1 MCCREDINQRN
12 CKSANIHKETYNDL
26 IIVNTVIE
34 LSLTLWS
41 RLLQVDRLLW
51 ELSSRWRSCALVE
64 HEDVVLAHRCA
75 LRTFPLVEGVKQ
87 EVIFLQED
95 VGAVSL
101 VARSIGRLLCSQDV
115 VLKESTDVSSVS
127 NNKSNI

>member
-1 MCCREDINQRN
+1 MRP
-12 CKSANIHKETYNDL
+12 YNDL

-34 LSLTLWS
+34 HLLTLWCH
-41 RLLQVDRLLW
+41 LLQVDRLLW
-51 ELSSRWRSCALVE
+51 ELSSRWRSCALIK
-64 HEDVVLAHRCA
+64 HEDVVLAHHCA

-95 VGAVSL
+95 VSAVSL